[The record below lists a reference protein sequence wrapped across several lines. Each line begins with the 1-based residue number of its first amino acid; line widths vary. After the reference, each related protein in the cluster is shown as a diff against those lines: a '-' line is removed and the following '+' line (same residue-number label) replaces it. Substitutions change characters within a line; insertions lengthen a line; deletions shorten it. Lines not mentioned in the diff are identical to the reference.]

1 MVSFILRRWVTVKAN
16 SIKIQ
21 YPEDIRL
28 MEIVITTHKSYQ
40 NIAEVAKLKEITTK
54 GKELTVEIKQFRKK
68 RSLDANAYCF
78 VLCQKIA
85 EVIKNTK
92 EYVYKQAIKQIGQF
106 EIVPIRNDAVE
117 RWMVAWN
124 SKGLGWQSEILED
137 SKLEG
142 YKKTINY
149 YGSSVYDTKEMSLL
163 LEEIVGQAKGLGI
176 ETMSEVEKVA
186 LLDKWGKGV

>member
-1 MVSFILRRWVTVKAN
+1 MKAN

-21 YPEDIRL
+21 YPEDTKL
-28 MEIVITTHKSYQ
+28 MEIVLTTPRSQSAIK
-40 NIAEVAKLKEITTK
+40 EVTKLKEIISK
-54 GKELTVEIKQFRKK
+54 GKLLNVDIKQFRQK
-68 RSLDANAYCF
+68 RSLDANSYCF

-85 EVIKNTK
+85 EVIGNTK
-92 EYVYKQAIKQIGQF
+92 EYVYKQAIKQVGQF
-106 EIVPIRNDAVE
+106 ELVPIRDDAVE
-117 RWMVAWN
+117 RWIEAWN

-149 YGSSVYDTKEMSLL
+149 YGSSVYDVREMSLL

-176 ETMSEVEKVA
+176 ETMTENEKIA
-186 LLDKWGKGV
+186 LLELWGK

>member
-1 MVSFILRRWVTVKAN
+1 MKAN

-21 YPEDIRL
+21 YPEDLQR
-28 MEIVITTHKSYQ
+28 MEIVLTTHRNNQ
-40 NIAEVAKLKEITTK
+40 TMQEVAQLKEIVVK
-54 GKELTVEIKQFRKK
+54 GKLLNVDIKQDRQK
-68 RSLDANAYCF
+68 RSLDANSYCF
-78 VLCQKIA
+78 VICQKIA

-92 EYVYKQAIKQIGQF
+92 EYVYKQAIKQVGQF

-117 RWMVAWN
+117 RWMEAWE

-149 YGSSVYDTKEMSLL
+149 YGSSVYNVLEMSLL
-163 LEEIVGQAKGLGI
+163 LEEIVGQAKALGI
-176 ETMSEVEKVA
+176 DTMTDNERLA
-186 LLDKWGKGV
+186 LLETWGK

>member
-1 MVSFILRRWVTVKAN
+1 MKAN

-21 YPEDIRL
+21 YPEDTSV
-28 MEIVITTHKSYQ
+28 MEIVITTNKSYQ
-40 NIAEVAKLKEITTK
+40 NIQEVADLKEIIAK
-54 GKELTVEIKQFRKK
+54 GKELTVEIKQYRKK

-78 VLCQKIA
+78 VLRQKIA

-92 EYVYKQAIKQIGQF
+92 EYVYKQAIKQVGQF
-106 EIVPIRNDAVE
+106 EIVPIRDDVVE
-117 RWMVAWN
+117 RWMIAWN

-163 LEEIVGQAKGLGI
+163 LEEIVGQAKELGI